1 MPQAPS
7 RARSS
12 PLQSPLHLL
21 HRASQRA
28 DSLFSGHAGNSLTP
42 RQFVVLQAVAEAD
55 GLSQTGIMAATGID
69 RSSTADLVRRLVS
82 HGLAAA
88 SPHETRRTAVF
99 GQAYGG
105 RAARLVPSRACRARD
120 GGHSIVA
127 PCPGGTSRVLRGF
140 GNDRTITNLGWPLL
154 ARIHGCFTP
163 AIGQRI
169 LHGRGPQSVW
179 LRLSAASHFTGGAQ
193 NVRTGKGPLAPR
205 P

>member
-82 HGLAAA
+82 HGWLQR
-88 SPHETRRTAVF
+88 RRTK
-99 GQAYGG
+99 
-105 RAARLVPSRACRARD
+105 RDARLYSVRLTSEGRRAWSQAAPAVRATED
-120 GGHSIVA
+120 I
-127 PCPGGTSRVLRGF
+127 
-140 GNDRTITNLGWPLL
+140 LL
-154 ARIHGCFTP
+154 
-163 AIGQRI
+163 
-169 LHGRGPQSVW
+169 S
-179 LRLSAASHFTGGAQ
+179 
-193 NVRTGKGPLAPR
+193 PLAPAER
-205 P
+205 AAFLEALATIVL